1 MTITAQD
8 DKITLQSILIV
19 RSKKPTLDLGG
30 KNMMKQ
36 ITLNTE
42 HIGRMLVGVKTPIIQ
57 TGDPLI
63 QIGINSCLK
72 AAKHFHTNAVIA
84 FTEAVVAIAQGNY
97 ASPEDIQADIARKFP
112 GQSDITLL
120 FPIQSRNRFMNIPRA
135 IAAMDEIKRINIVLQ
150 YPCDEVGNRLI
161 SDEALMA
168 SGVNPYEDI
177 FTASDLYQRF
187 DKPNHIF
194 TGKDYIKEFQL
205 ACNGKANVVLANNPK
220 SVCDMSKNVIVCTI
234 REGKR
239 KLHRQ
244 QIYQCGNDMRVF
256 TLADILNESINGS
269 GYSPEYGLYGSN
281 MMANGYLKLMPR
293 DCQQFVEEVQ
303 AQIMK
308 YYGVHVEVMVY
319 GDGAFKDPV
328 GEIWE
333 LADPIPTLGAT
344 SGLRGTP
351 EEVKLKFLASQHAGL
366 SSAEIEKI
374 IAKAKKERIAN
385 ADITGEASLG
395 TTPRQKTDILASAAD
410 LTSGSGDQQT
420 PIVYMMGYLD

>member
-1 MTITAQD
+1 
-8 DKITLQSILIV
+8 
-19 RSKKPTLDLGG
+19 
-30 KNMMKQ
+30 
-36 ITLNTE
+36 
-42 HIGRMLVGVKTPIIQ
+42 
-57 TGDPLI
+57 
-63 QIGINSCLK
+63 
-72 AAKHFHTNAVIA
+72 
-84 FTEAVVAIAQGNY
+84 
-97 ASPEDIQADIARKFP
+97 
-112 GQSDITLL
+112 
-120 FPIQSRNRFMNIPRA
+120 
-135 IAAMDEIKRINIVLQ
+135 
-150 YPCDEVGNRLI
+150 
-161 SDEALMA
+161 
-168 SGVNPYEDI
+168 
-177 FTASDLYQRF
+177 
-187 DKPNHIF
+187 
-194 TGKDYIKEFQL
+194 
-205 ACNGKANVVLANNPK
+205 
-220 SVCDMSKNVIVCTI
+220 
-234 REGKR
+234 
-239 KLHRQ
+239 
-244 QIYQCGNDMRVF
+244 MRVF

-281 MMANGYLKLMPR
+281 MMANGCLKLMPR

-333 LADPIPTLGAT
+333 LADPISTLGAT

-395 TTPRQKTDILASAAD
+395 TTPRQKTDIIASAAD

-420 PIVYMMGYLD
+420 PIVYIMGYLD